1 MQPTAERES
10 VLIFLGGRPSHAF
23 PLAEPD
29 FEVVGESGT
38 ADQLTQLVNETRP
51 DVVLLDARL
60 PGLSGAEACRRL
72 TVSNSDVA
80 VLMIS
85 TYSDQQ
91 LVEECIKA
99 GAKGYVVKDIERFTL
114 KESIRAIH
122 AGGGAVS
129 PAVAATVLD
138 RLRATDEVP
147 IQPSSIPL
155 SNTQLEIVRLIAA
168 GFSNREIADQVHL
181 SQNTVKSHVQEIFR
195 KLDVGNRVEAALT
208 AARKGWI

>member
-1 MQPTAERES
+1 MIR
-10 VLIFLGGRPSHAF
+10 VLIVDDHEIVREGIKTIL
-23 PLAEPD
+23 LAEPD
-29 FEVVGESGT
+29 FVVVGVSGT
-38 ADQLTQLVNETRP
+38 AEQLTELVNQMRP

-72 TVSNSDVA
+72 TVSHSDVA

-114 KESIRAIH
+114 KESLRAIH

-129 PAVAATVLD
+129 PAVAATLLD

-147 IQPSSIPL
+147 TQPSVIPL

-168 GFSNREIADQVHL
+168 GFSNREIADRVHL

-208 AARKGWI
+208 ATRKGWID

>member
-1 MQPTAERES
+1 MIK
-10 VLIFLGGRPSHAF
+10 VLIIDDHEIVREGIKTILQ
-23 PLAEPD
+23 AEPD
-29 FEVVGESGT
+29 LEVVGESGT
-38 ADQLTQLVNETRP
+38 AEQLTRLVNQTRP
-51 DVVLLDARL
+51 DIVLLDARL

-72 TVSNSDVA
+72 TVSHPDVA

-129 PAVAATVLD
+129 PPSRPQFSTASGPQMKLPPNH
-138 RLRATDEVP
+138 LRSP
-147 IQPSSIPL
+147 
-155 SNTQLEIVRLIAA
+155 
-168 GFSNREIADQVHL
+168 
-181 SQNTVKSHVQEIFR
+181 
-195 KLDVGNRVEAALT
+195 
-208 AARKGWI
+208 

>member
-1 MQPTAERES
+1 MIK
-10 VLIFLGGRPSHAF
+10 VLIIDDHEIVREGIKTILQ
-23 PLAEPD
+23 AEPD
-29 FEVVGESGT
+29 LEVVGESGT
-38 ADQLTQLVNETRP
+38 AEQLTRLVNQTGP
-51 DVVLLDARL
+51 DIVLLDARL

-72 TVSNSDVA
+72 TVSHPDVA

-138 RLRATDEVP
+138 RLRATDDAP
-147 IQPSSIPL
+147 TQPSSIPL

-168 GFSNREIADQVHL
+168 GFSNREIADRVHL

-195 KLDVGNRVEAALT
+195 KLDVGNRVEAALMAT
-208 AARKGWI
+208 RKGWI

>member
-1 MQPTAERES
+1 MIR
-10 VLIFLGGRPSHAF
+10 VLIVDDHEIVREGIKTILQ
-23 PLAEPD
+23 AEPD

-38 ADQLTQLVNETRP
+38 AEQLTQLVNQTRP

-72 TVSNSDVA
+72 TVSHPDVA

-147 IQPSSIPL
+147 TQPSSIPL

-208 AARKGWI
+208 ATRKGWI

>member
-1 MQPTAERES
+1 MIR
-10 VLIFLGGRPSHAF
+10 VLIVDDHEIVREGIKTILQ
-23 PLAEPD
+23 AEPD
-29 FEVVGESGT
+29 FEVVGESGP
-38 ADQLTQLVNETRP
+38 AEQLAQLVCETRP

-72 TVSNSDVA
+72 TVSNPDVA

-129 PAVAATVLD
+129 PTIAAAVLD
-138 RLRATDEVP
+138 RLRVTDEAP
-147 IQPSSIPL
+147 TQPSSIPL
-155 SNTQLEIVRLIAA
+155 SDTQLEIIRLIAA
-168 GFSNREIADQVHL
+168 GLSNREIADRVYL

-195 KLDVGNRVEAALT
+195 KLGVGNRVEAALT
-208 AARKGWI
+208 ATRKGWI

>member
-1 MQPTAERES
+1 MIK
-10 VLIFLGGRPSHAF
+10 VLIIDDHEIVREGIKTILQ
-23 PLAEPD
+23 AEPD
-29 FEVVGESGT
+29 LEVVGESGT
-38 ADQLTQLVNETRP
+38 AEQLTRLVNQTRP
-51 DVVLLDARL
+51 DIVLLDARL

-72 TVSNSDVA
+72 TVSHPDVA

-138 RLRATDEVP
+138 RLRATDEAP
-147 IQPSSIPL
+147 TQPSSIPL
-155 SNTQLEIVRLIAA
+155 SNTQLEIIRLIAA
-168 GFSNREIADQVHL
+168 GFSNREIADRVHL
-181 SQNTVKSHVQEIFR
+181 SQNTVKSHAQEIFR
-195 KLDVGNRVEAALT
+195 KLDVGNRVEAALMAT
-208 AARKGWI
+208 RKGWI

>member
-1 MQPTAERES
+1 MIK
-10 VLIFLGGRPSHAF
+10 VLIIDDHEIVREGIKTILQ
-23 PLAEPD
+23 AEPD
-29 FEVVGESGT
+29 LEVVGESGT
-38 ADQLTQLVNETRP
+38 AEQLTRLVNQTRP
-51 DVVLLDARL
+51 DIVLLDARL

-72 TVSNSDVA
+72 TVSHPDVA

-138 RLRATDEVP
+138 RLRATDEAP
-147 IQPSSIPL
+147 TQPSSIPL

-168 GFSNREIADQVHL
+168 GFSNREIADRVHL
-181 SQNTVKSHVQEIFR
+181 SQNTVKSHAQEIFR
-195 KLDVGNRVEAALT
+195 KLDVGNRVEAALMAT
-208 AARKGWI
+208 RKGWI

>member
-1 MQPTAERES
+1 VIR
-10 VLIFLGGRPSHAF
+10 VLIVDDHEIVREGIKTILQ
-23 PLAEPD
+23 AEPD

-38 ADQLTQLVNETRP
+38 ADQLTQLVNQTSP

-72 TVSNSDVA
+72 TVSHSDIG

-85 TYSDQQ
+85 SYSDQQ

-138 RLRATDEVP
+138 RLRATDQVP
-147 IQPSSIPL
+147 TQPSSIPL

-168 GFSNREIADQVHL
+168 GFSNREIADRVHL
-181 SQNTVKSHVQEIFR
+181 SHNTVKSHVQEIFR

-208 AARKGWI
+208 ATRKGWI